1 MLERLSWKRLVFELI
16 LCCIPAFL
24 LGAFLGHLPW
34 FLLASVTGL
43 LIWHFWNLLRLSWWL
58 WVDRSMTPPPGSG
71 SWEPL
76 LYGLHQMQMRNKKRR
91 RELGSLIKRFRSG
104 AESLPDAVILT
115 TEEGTIFW
123 CNGLAQQLLGLRWPD
138 DNGQNILNLLRY
150 PEFTLYLKKRDFTR
164 PHNLKLNNGRHLE
177 IRVMPY
183 SDKQWLMVA
192 RDVTQ
197 MHQLEGARRNF
208 FANVSHELR
217 TPLTVLQGYLE
228 MMQEQTLEGA
238 PREKALHTMRE
249 QTHRMEGLVKQLK
262 VNHAEAMKTITKHDR
277 ELMEKIRLYR
287 IQTQDQRDELNKEKE
302 ELADQKKDLE
312 KKQEELQALE
322 EENQKLIDELN
333 VQSSETESDLA
344 AAEAAKEDYV
354 SQLDQLIADRNAQA
368 EKEEEARRQAEAN
381 QNAANNNSGSG
392 NTSSGSGNTSDVLNT
407 GDLSFSWPLAGYG
420 YGSITQYF
428 GGMFSGSPHGGVD
441 IGVPYGT
448 PIYAAESGQVISAEY
463 HWSWGNNVLI
473 WHNGTY
479 STRYAHCSS
488 LAVSAGEYVEKGQI
502 VGYVGSTGQST
513 GNHLHFEVYQNGTR
527 VDPLNFV

>member
-16 LCCIPAFL
+16 LCCIPAL
-24 LGAFLGHLPW
+24 SLGAIFGYLPW
-34 FLLASVTGL
+34 F
-43 LIWHFWNLLRLSWWL
+43 LLRLSWWL

-150 PEFTLYLKKRDFTR
+150 PEFTLYLKTRDFSR

-183 SDKQWLMVA
+183 SDRQWLMVA

-249 QTHRMEGLVKQLK
+249 QTFRMEGLVKQLLTLSK
-262 VNHAEAMKTITKHDR
+262 IEAAPSLALNDIIDVPMMLRVVEREAQTLSHNQHTLSFDVDNTLKVLGSEDELRSAISNLVYNAVNHTPTGTHIAVRWQHTPAGAEFSVEDNGPGIGPEHLPRLTERFYRVDKARSRQTGGSGLGLAIVKHAVSHH
-277 ELMEKIRLYR
+277 ESRLN
-287 IQTQDQRDELNKEKE
+287 I
-302 ELADQKKDLE
+302 
-312 KKQEELQALE
+312 
-322 EENQKLIDELN
+322 
-333 VQSSETESDLA
+333 ESTLGKGTRFSFVIP
-344 AAEAAKEDYV
+344 ER
-354 SQLDQLIADRNAQA
+354 LIA
-368 EKEEEARRQAEAN
+368 KK
-381 QNAANNNSGSG
+381 
-392 NTSSGSGNTSDVLNT
+392 
-407 GDLSFSWPLAGYG
+407 
-420 YGSITQYF
+420 
-428 GGMFSGSPHGGVD
+428 
-441 IGVPYGT
+441 
-448 PIYAAESGQVISAEY
+448 SA
-463 HWSWGNNVLI
+463 
-473 WHNGTY
+473 
-479 STRYAHCSS
+479 
-488 LAVSAGEYVEKGQI
+488 
-502 VGYVGSTGQST
+502 
-513 GNHLHFEVYQNGTR
+513 
-527 VDPLNFV
+527 

>member
-1 MLERLSWKRLVFELI
+1 MLERLSWKRLALELF
-16 LCCIPAFL
+16 LCCIPAL
-24 LGAFLGHLPW
+24 ILGAFLGHLPW
-34 FLLASVTGL
+34 FLLAAVTGL
-43 LIWHFWNLLRLSWWL
+43 LIWHFWNLMRLSWWL

-150 PEFTLYLKKRDFTR
+150 PEFTLYLKTRDFSR

-183 SDKQWLMVA
+183 SDRQWLMVA

-249 QTHRMEGLVKQLK
+249 QTFRMEGLVKQLLTLSK
-262 VNHAEAMKTITKHDR
+262 IEAAPSLALNDIIDVPMMLRVVEREAQTLSHNQHTLSFDVDNTLKVLGSEDELRSAISNLVYNAVNHTPTGTHIAVRWQHTPAGAEFSVEDNGPGIGPEHLPRLTERFYRVDKARSRQTGGSGLGLAIVKHAVSHH
-277 ELMEKIRLYR
+277 ESRLN
-287 IQTQDQRDELNKEKE
+287 I
-302 ELADQKKDLE
+302 
-312 KKQEELQALE
+312 
-322 EENQKLIDELN
+322 
-333 VQSSETESDLA
+333 ESTLGKGTRFSFVIP
-344 AAEAAKEDYV
+344 ER
-354 SQLDQLIADRNAQA
+354 LIA
-368 EKEEEARRQAEAN
+368 KK
-381 QNAANNNSGSG
+381 
-392 NTSSGSGNTSDVLNT
+392 
-407 GDLSFSWPLAGYG
+407 
-420 YGSITQYF
+420 
-428 GGMFSGSPHGGVD
+428 
-441 IGVPYGT
+441 
-448 PIYAAESGQVISAEY
+448 SA
-463 HWSWGNNVLI
+463 
-473 WHNGTY
+473 
-479 STRYAHCSS
+479 
-488 LAVSAGEYVEKGQI
+488 
-502 VGYVGSTGQST
+502 
-513 GNHLHFEVYQNGTR
+513 
-527 VDPLNFV
+527 

>member
-16 LCCIPAFL
+16 LCCIPAAI
-24 LGAFLGHLPW
+24 LGAIFGYLPW
-34 FLLASVTGL
+34 FLLAAVTCL
-43 LIWHFWNLLRLSWWL
+43 LVWHFWNLLRLSWWL

-115 TEEGTIFW
+115 TEEGTMFW

-164 PHNLKLNNGRHLE
+164 PHNLVLNNGRHLE
-177 IRVMPY
+177 FRVMPY
-183 SDKQWLMVA
+183 SDQQWLMVA

-249 QTHRMEGLVKQLK
+249 QTHRMEGLVKQLLTLSK
-262 VNHAEAMKTITKHDR
+262 IEAAPTLAMNETIDVPMMLRVVEREAQTLSHKRHQFTFELDNNLKVLGSEDELRSAISNLVYNAVNHTPEGTQIIVRWQRVPTGAEFSVEDNGPGIGPEHIPRLTERFYRVDKARSRQTGGSGLGLAIVKHAVNHHDS
-277 ELMEKIRLYR
+277 RLD
-287 IQTQDQRDELNKEKE
+287 IQSTPGKGTRFSFVIPER
-302 ELADQKKDLE
+302 
-312 KKQEELQALE
+312 
-322 EENQKLIDELN
+322 
-333 VQSSETESDLA
+333 
-344 AAEAAKEDYV
+344 
-354 SQLDQLIADRNAQA
+354 LIA
-368 EKEEEARRQAEAN
+368 KK
-381 QNAANNNSGSG
+381 
-392 NTSSGSGNTSDVLNT
+392 
-407 GDLSFSWPLAGYG
+407 
-420 YGSITQYF
+420 
-428 GGMFSGSPHGGVD
+428 
-441 IGVPYGT
+441 
-448 PIYAAESGQVISAEY
+448 SA
-463 HWSWGNNVLI
+463 
-473 WHNGTY
+473 
-479 STRYAHCSS
+479 
-488 LAVSAGEYVEKGQI
+488 
-502 VGYVGSTGQST
+502 
-513 GNHLHFEVYQNGTR
+513 
-527 VDPLNFV
+527 